1 MVDVGVALKQETEC
15 KGVVWIGRAT
25 LILSLQ
31 IRVRNPDSLFF
42 FAGLRSAVTRW
53 YMLQMSRDR
62 ISARTVRSC
71 MIKLPW
77 PLASDIHGIP
87 RAVPSKGPFTRTT
100 LEERNQKVS
109 NIEKSQS
116 SGL

>member
-1 MVDVGVALKQETEC
+1 MEWVCDLTTVLQRYRRMVDVGVALKQETEC

-53 YMLQMSRDR
+53 YMLQMHQGY
-62 ISARTVRSC
+62 ITVEIVDSC
-71 MIKLPW
+71 M
-77 PLASDIHGIP
+77 
-87 RAVPSKGPFTRTT
+87 T
-100 LEERNQKVS
+100 
-109 NIEKSQS
+109 
-116 SGL
+116 